1 MNFKIVVSDPGTR
14 KSYSKEVPQEAS
26 MLFGKK
32 IRETFEGNSLGLPG
46 FKLEITGGSDKDGF
60 PMRKDMEGTARKK
73 ILLSSPPGYHPQREG
88 ERKRKSIRGNTIS
101 ADIVQVNLKVLEHGK
116 QTLDEAFGKKAEEKK
131 EKPEEKKGQKSEAKE
146 QEEKPKTEKKKEEKP
161 EEQAKTEKKEDAPK
175 DEIEEKPKEGKEHK
189 PATKEDK
196 PKAEEKESEENK
208 GQKKESKGKEGK

>member
-14 KSYSKEVPQEAS
+14 KSYSKELPQEAS

-32 IRETFEGNSLGLPG
+32 IGETFEGNSLGLPG

-88 ERKRKSIRGNTIS
+88 ERKRKGIRGNTIS

-116 QTLDEAFGKKAEEKK
+116 QRMDELFGKKAEEKK
-131 EKPEEKKGQKSEAKE
+131 EKAEDKKEHKVETKDK
-146 QEEKPKTEKKKEEKP
+146 EEKPKTEEKKEEKP

-175 DEIEEKPKEGKEHK
+175 DEKPKEGKEHK

-196 PKAEEKESEENK
+196 PKAE
-208 GQKKESKGKEGK
+208 GRI